1 MKIGIIGAGK
11 FGLVLARI
19 AAENSNEVL
28 IHSRRINEV
37 ESINKKNES
46 LSGFSFNKMA
56 ITATQ
61 DLDRLT
67 GCDVLLVTVASKD
80 FIECISKLNH
90 KTYKGKFV
98 SCVKGFDKKSG
109 KLMSEVLIDEF
120 NIHSND
126 VFVLSGPNLSKELG
140 LSLIHI

>member
-90 KTYKGKFV
+90 
-98 SCVKGFDKKSG
+98 
-109 KLMSEVLIDEF
+109 
-120 NIHSND
+120 
-126 VFVLSGPNLSKELG
+126 
-140 LSLIHI
+140 